1 MTTPAR
7 SPIDVYPTHELA
19 GFRFRVG
26 RPLPFGARRVP
37 GGVNFAIYSS
47 TATACTLVLFR
58 QGEKKPMIEIP
69 FPEDFRTGDVWAMTV
84 FGLDEE
90 DLEYGF
96 RLAGPW
102 DPQHGQRFDV
112 TTILCDPYAHALGGR
127 LRWRQLPDF
136 TDPYQHRARL
146 AFEDFDWAG
155 DHQLERPIQNVVIY
169 EMHLRGFTAHPSAKS
184 NAPGAYA
191 GLIEKI
197 PYLRELGVNCVE
209 LLPVFE
215 FDEWENHRRSPD
227 GGDVL
232 LNYWGYSTVGF
243 FAPKAGYA
251 ATGALGMQNDEFKN
265 LVKRLHHEGIE
276 VILDVVFNHTAEG
289 DQRGPTISFRGID
302 NRTYYMLG
310 PEGSYMNLSGT
321 GNTLNCNH
329 PVVRNLVLDCLRY
342 WVATYHVDGFR
353 FDLASILGRAQDGT
367 PLANPP
373 LLESL
378 AFDPILSKTKLIAE
392 AWDAAGLYQV
402 GSFPA
407 YGRWAEW
414 NGKFRDDVRRFAKGD
429 AGLTPAIAQRIMGS
443 PDLYAGRG
451 PCASVNFITCHD
463 GFTLRDLFSYDGK
476 HNGDNGEDNRDGSD
490 DNHSW
495 NCGVEGPTGDAAVN
509 RLRLQLSKNA
519 LAILLLARGVPMLL
533 MGDEV
538 GRTQRGNNNA
548 YCQDNPISWF
558 DWSLTQSNGELFRFV
573 RSLLAF
579 RHKHPV
585 LRSNTFPKLADMVGS
600 GHPDL
605 GFHGT
610 QPDQPDFSQASRT
623 LAYRLCGQHA
633 SQPDD
638 DIYVAM
644 NMYWEA
650 LPFTLPPA
658 GGALQWRVAVN
669 TSMPAGQDIFD
680 EQLPAL
686 ADQTQITVGGRS
698 LVVLV
703 AASQ

>member
-184 NAPGAYA
+184 NAPGTYA